1 MTRNRKFLPCVA
13 VLLFAAERLLADDA
27 PDPAPPPPPPK
38 TIEYVEYRG
47 IVFRTPDGLFEG
59 SMGFNLQ
66 FRFTHFDLDAAA
78 GGVDANEFRVRRFK
92 LFFSGF
98 ALDPRLTWRLQLAFE
113 ST

>member
-1 MTRNRKFLPCVA
+1 MARRRRIPLCLA
-13 VLLFAAERLLADDA
+13 VLLSAAGPLLADDG
-27 PDPAPPPPPPK
+27 PEPATPPRPPK

-47 IVFRTPDGLFEG
+47 IVFRTPDNMFEG

-92 LFFSGF
+92 LFFWGSRWTRG
-98 ALDPRLTWRLQLAFE
+98 
-113 ST
+113 